1 MAALAT
7 GRHVVLTGPAGSGKT
22 TLALA
27 LARAAAA
34 AGRASGAVLVTARR
48 RWGANDTL
56 GWMADT
62 GFRPG
67 HLVAAAQRERWLV
80 LDELD
85 RAHLDRALGA
95 LSTFLGGL
103 PATMPDGS
111 EVEPPPNWRV
121 IATAERAPEGSAAL
135 RRRFAVVRVP
145 APDEADLGRLIE
157 TATAGDAVAAGAAR
171 RLLGV
176 RELADLGTGVFVA
189 AARHAAERNALEPAG
204 EAELARELLDAYVR
218 PLLGE
223 LDPDAEA
230 RLRALVP

>member
-1 MAALAT
+1 
-7 GRHVVLTGPAGSGKT
+7 
-22 TLALA
+22 
-27 LARAAAA
+27 
-34 AGRASGAVLVTARR
+34 
-48 RWGANDTL
+48 
-56 GWMADT
+56 
-62 GFRPG
+62 
-67 HLVAAAQRERWLV
+67 V

-103 PATMPDGS
+103 PATLPDGS
-111 EVEPPPNWRV
+111 ELESPPNWRV
-121 IATAERAPEGSAAL
+121 IATAERPLTGSPAL
-135 RRRFAVVRVP
+135 LRRFAVVRVP
-145 APDEADLGRLIE
+145 APAEGDLGQLIE
-157 TATAGDAVAAGAAR
+157 TAAAGDAVAAAATR

-176 RELADLGTGVFVA
+176 REIADLGAGVFVA
-189 AARHAAERNALEPAG
+189 AARHAAERNALEQAG